1 MTARR
6 RLATTLMRALGLMLG
21 PVLASGLAACT
32 GGEASAD
39 GTAWITNKTGR
50 DGLRIY
56 VLDGA
61 GRPWMDG
68 DVDPYFRFD
77 TQFTD
82 RKRQCLVADDGSFE
96 VRDPTG
102 NVLVQHDFA
111 DKPVYERDELE
122 VTDDLKI
129 VWLK

>member
-1 MTARR
+1 VTALR
-6 RLATTLMRALGLMLG
+6 RLVH
-21 PVLASGLAACT
+21 VLALALCLTACT

-68 DVDPYFRFD
+68 DLDPYFRFD

-82 RKRQCLVADDGSFE
+82 RKRQCLVAGDGSFE

-111 DKPVYERDELE
+111 DKPVCERDELE
-122 VTDDLKI
+122 VTDDLE
-129 VWLK
+129 VLWDD

>member
-6 RLATTLMRALGLMLG
+6 RLATTLRLVLGLMLG
-21 PVLASGLAACT
+21 LVLASGLAACT
-32 GGEASAD
+32 GREASAD
-39 GTAWITNKTGR
+39 GTALITNKAGR

-68 DVDPYFRFD
+68 DLDPYFRFD

-82 RKRQCLVADDGSFE
+82 RKQQCLVAGDGSFE

-111 DKPVYERDELE
+111 DKPVCEREKLD